1 MYQKQN
7 FVKGQKLKYD
17 QLNHMESAAINL
29 SIYEQSKAH
38 KAKLDKVVQK

>member
-7 FVKGQKLKYD
+7 FVKGQKLKSD

-29 SIYEQSKAH
+29 SIYEQAKAH
-38 KAKLDKVVQK
+38 KENLDKGVQK